1 MDCKEQPWLEQKM
14 ETEAWFL
21 QVRGGNEGSSGKCSS
36 ELSFEEM
43 EDACVWG
50 CQPDIKLSIT

>member
-1 MDCKEQPWLEQKM
+1 MAGAKV
-14 ETEAWFL
+14 ETKAQFL
-21 QVRGGNEGSSGKCSS
+21 QVRVGNEGNDGKCFS

-50 CQPDIKLSIT
+50 CQPDITLSIT